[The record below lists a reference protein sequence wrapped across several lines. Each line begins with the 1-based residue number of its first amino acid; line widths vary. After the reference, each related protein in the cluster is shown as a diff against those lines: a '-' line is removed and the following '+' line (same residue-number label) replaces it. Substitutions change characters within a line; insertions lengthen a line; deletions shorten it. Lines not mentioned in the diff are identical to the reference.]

1 MMLFL
6 FFASGYYADAI
17 RTANE
22 YVYFSHVPDSCLRP
36 IDLYTHLTCIYIC
49 RDRRGWVHGECHGPL
64 RL

>member
-22 YVYFSHVPDSCLRP
+22 YVYQIRASGQS
-36 IDLYTHLTCIYIC
+36 ISTHI
-49 RDRRGWVHGECHGPL
+49 
-64 RL
+64 